1 MWQNNELYTAWVIE
15 YPWRCSNMRC
25 LSWRLAVAGI
35 KIPMIISSNHPSKVK
50 NLEPK
55 IFIFHAVKSTVPVV
69 SPRKIQDDFSFRSG
83 DFWGFFLNIWRFFFS
98 KSFPPLV
105 PTLNGTGFSSTWVW
119 QFDLQHPRGKQHST
133 KPTDDVNHDKLIW
146 WKSPDSYFMAYEII
160 TWYIGNMFSPTG
172 FSNISLCPSACWWLQ
187 WLHHLRSKRH
197 MVYFQKRHM
206 LKRTP

>member
-1 MWQNNELYTAWVIE
+1 
-15 YPWRCSNMRC
+15 MRC

-98 KSFPPLV
+98 KSFPPFLV
-105 PTLNGTGFSSTWVW
+105 AFLHEASNGGNLWFQPSMAQVFHPHGFDS
-119 QFDLQHPRGKQHST
+119 FDLQHPRGKQHST
-133 KPTDDVNHDKLIW
+133 KPTDDVNHDTLIW
-146 WKSPDSYFMAYEII
+146 
-160 TWYIGNMFSPTG
+160 
-172 FSNISLCPSACWWLQ
+172 
-187 WLHHLRSKRH
+187 
-197 MVYFQKRHM
+197 
-206 LKRTP
+206 